1 MPEKTM
7 PLQDHLKELR
17 RILIVSVLSL
27 LACSFAVFFTWG
39 DWLFQF
45 LTAPLR
51 ELDVPV
57 ISIRVAEIFL
67 TKMKIS
73 LLAGFAA
80 SFPVILIQLWGFF
93 APALTKREKR
103 MAAALL
109 PLSILLFAAGLS
121 FAYFTVYP
129 VAVKFLLLMAT
140 GGLTPMITVGE
151 YLSFTLAFFIPF
163 GIAFQMPLVIYL
175 LGKLR
180 IVGPATLS
188 RSRKYVLLAVLVAA
202 AVLTP
207 GPDVVSQVMMAVPV
221 YLLYEVSIWISY
233 LIWRKEKRKLAADV
247 QA

>member
-1 MPEKTM
+1 MQEKTM
-7 PLQDHLKELR
+7 PLQGHLKELR
-17 RILIVSVLSL
+17 RIVVVSGLSL

-67 TKMKIS
+67 TKIKIS
-73 LLAGFAA
+73 LLAGFVL
-80 SFPVILIQLWGFF
+80 SFPVILIQVWGFF
-93 APALTKREKR
+93 SPALTKREKR
-103 MAAALL
+103 LAAVIL
-109 PLSILLFAAGLS
+109 PLAILLFAAGLS
-121 FAYFTVYP
+121 FAYLTVYP
-129 VAVKFLLLMAT
+129 MAVKFLLLMAT
-140 GGLTPMITVGE
+140 GGLSPMITVGE

-163 GIAFQMPLVIYL
+163 GMAFEMPLVIFM
-175 LGKLR
+175 LGKLG
-180 IVGPATLS
+180 IVGPAALS

-233 LIWRKEKRKLAADV
+233 LIWRREKRKLAVDV
-247 QA
+247 EA

>member
-1 MPEKTM
+1 MSEKTM

-17 RILIVSVLSL
+17 RIVIVSALAL
-27 LACSFAVFFTWG
+27 LACSFAVFLTWG

-45 LTAPLR
+45 LTAPLKG
-51 ELDVPV
+51 LDVPV
-57 ISIRVAEIFL
+57 ISIRVAEVFL

-80 SFPVILIQLWGFF
+80 SFPVILVQLWGFF

-121 FAYFTVYP
+121 FAYLTVYP
-129 VAVKFLLLMAT
+129 LAVKFLLLMAT
-140 GGLTPMITVGE
+140 GGLTPMIAVGE

-175 LGKLR
+175 MGKLN
-180 IVGPATLS
+180 IVGPASLS

-207 GPDVVSQVMMAVPV
+207 GPDVVSQLMMAVPV
-221 YLLYEVSIWISY
+221 YLLYEISIWISY
-233 LIWRKEKRKLAADV
+233 LVWRKEKKKLAAGV
-247 QA
+247 HV